1 TSAPSPASTPAD
13 QVGASSAGLAAAT
26 TRPSPTR
33 MMIPS
38 LKIDMPVSP
47 QGVDDIG
54 LMALPPDPAEAGW
67 YRFGPAP
74 GDTQGATVIAAHV
87 DSKELGIGPL
97 ADLRRLAPGEVIVVL
112 DATGVEH
119 AYRVESVDSVP
130 RAELDLAQ
138 LFARTGTHHL
148 NLVTCGGPYLRDRG
162 GYQNNV
168 IARAVPVS

>member
-1 TSAPSPASTPAD
+1 
-13 QVGASSAGLAAAT
+13 
-26 TRPSPTR
+26 